1 MRVRFR
7 LARFLVATAVACGI
21 LIGVSGPAW
30 AVPVPWTNCGQAGD
44 PIMFSRFDAS
54 VWPPQGGQPET
65 FVNRWNLLVTINR
78 GAYDMVTETL
88 PSGQII
94 RYRTP
99 FVLFPPLPGA
109 LAPAL
114 TRPPIPVGPH
124 GDSFTFTVPQLPAG
138 SVYGFHIVGFNNDAT
153 RLFCMDLNVPIK

>member
-7 LARFLVATAVACGI
+7 LARFVAATAVAVGV
-21 LIGVSGPAW
+21 LIGVSGPAG
-30 AVPVPWTNCGQAGD
+30 AVPVPWTNCGQVSD
-44 PIMFSRFDAS
+44 PISFSRLVVS

-65 FVNRWNLLVTINR
+65 VVHQGVTTVTINR

-94 RYRTP
+94 QRRTP
-99 FVLFPPLPGA
+99 FVLFPPLPA
-109 LAPAL
+109 VPF
-114 TRPPIPVGPH
+114 PPLPIAVGPIN
-124 GDSFTFTVPQLPAG
+124 DLVTFRVPQLPAG

-153 RLFCMDLNVPIK
+153 RLFCMDVTVPIK